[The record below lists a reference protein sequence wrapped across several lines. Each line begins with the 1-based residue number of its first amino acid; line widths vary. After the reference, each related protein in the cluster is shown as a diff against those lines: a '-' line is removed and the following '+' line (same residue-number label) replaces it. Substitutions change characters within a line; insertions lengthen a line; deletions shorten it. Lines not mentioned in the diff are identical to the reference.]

1 MLLLLT
7 SKIVTCRFWRVL
19 VLMALALVAST
30 GPCQEPGKPA
40 TQSPAASADDPHE
53 LLKQLDD
60 VSVDPGQIYAL
71 RNVRITRDHI
81 EIYFNRGFVGFFAP
95 VGGAITGAVFS
106 GDGEVLMIPP
116 SAVEKRNL
124 AQFAQ
129 SPILEEQFSS
139 AYLRFTDET
148 ARELLAQARRPD
160 PEDTEQPTGFTD
172 EWTPVIRG
180 LNPAQSMRILQDLLG
195 ERDRPYFQARIQGVH
210 LGWFEVSDD
219 ERQPEAIRIG
229 GVESVQGRLFA
240 NLWCS
245 FPSRTSQARSESL
258 ITGSA
263 AVHSY
268 TIDTRIN
275 ADNSLD
281 GRAELDL
288 ESRSNRDRVLFFEL
302 SHRLKVFA
310 VSEVEGD
317 RKRSVTFFQS
327 PSLEESRTAARG
339 NDWVVAVLPAAYP
352 VGKMFRLEF
361 VYRGDVIE
369 DVGNGVLYVGAHGIW
384 YPNRD
389 LLLGARYDLT
399 FHYPDRLTL
408 VATGNRVEEKSADGW
423 KHSHWVSDGALPV
436 AGFNLGAYEE
446 RVRRVGDATI
456 EAYATAGV
464 ESSLERRRPPPQ
476 PSTTTLAIPHH
487 EGGPA
492 SVNLPASALA
502 LPLDPAALL
511 ESVAD
516 RAARAVRYFETLFG
530 PFPYSR
536 LALSQIPGSFGQGW
550 PELVYLPSLSFL
562 SSSTRSELAGRT
574 SDDLEEQVSVPHE
587 IAHQWWGNEVGWK
600 TYHDQWISEGF
611 ATYAATLELTL
622 DKDGEQKFHQL
633 MREYKR
639 DLLSRNK
646 SGDTVESGGPIWL
659 GERLS
664 NSLNPTGYDAIVYK
678 KASWVLHMLRLMVI
692 DPEPGGAARPR
703 RTAAAQP
710 DERFFKALREFVA
723 TYRGRSASTEDF
735 VRSAEK
741 YMTPAADLD
750 HNHRLNWFFEDWVY
764 GVGIPTYKLHVST
777 RRAASGRFVIQGNV
791 EQSDVPGDF
800 EMPVPLIANYGK
812 DKVVPLGRVV
822 VSDSGGRFKFT
833 VSSKP
838 TRVQIDEDQILAV
851 AR

>member
-1 MLLLLT
+1 MFLA
-7 SKIVTCRFWRVL
+7 SNIVMRRLNRTL
-19 VLMALALVAST
+19 VLIALALLAGVAV
-30 GPCQEPGKPA
+30 CQEPKNPA
-40 TQSPAASADDPHE
+40 SQSPGAPAADPRQ
-53 LLKQLDD
+53 LLKQLDE

-95 VGGAITGAVFS
+95 VDGAVTGAVFS

-124 AQFAQ
+124 AQFTQ

-148 ARELLAQARRPD
+148 ARELRVQAQRPD
-160 PEDTEQPTGFTD
+160 PEDTEQPTGFAD
-172 EWTPVIRG
+172 PWAPVIHG

-219 ERQPEAIRIG
+219 ERQPEAIKIG

-245 FPSRTSQARSESL
+245 FPSRTSQARTESL
-258 ITGSA
+258 IPGSA
-263 AVHSY
+263 AVRSY

-281 GRAELDL
+281 GRAQLDL
-288 ESRSNRDRVLFFEL
+288 ESRSNRDRVLYFEL
-302 SHRLKVFA
+302 SHRLKVSA
-310 VSEVEGD
+310 ISEVRGGGP
-317 RKRSVTFFQS
+317 RPVTFFQS
-327 PSLEESRTAARG
+327 PSPEESGAASRG
-339 NDWVVAVLPAAYP
+339 NDWVVVVLPAPHPARES
-352 VGKMFRLEF
+352 FRLEF
-361 VYRGDVIE
+361 TYRGDVIE
-369 DVGNGVLYVGAHGIW
+369 NVGNGVLYVGAHGIW

-399 FHYPDRLTL
+399 FQYPERLTL
-408 VATGNRVEEKSADGW
+408 VATGNRVGEKSSGGW
-423 KHSHWVSDGALPV
+423 KYSHWISDRVLPV
-436 AGFNLGAYEE
+436 AGFNLGAYAE
-446 RVRRVGDATI
+446 RVRRVGDTAI
-456 EAYATAGV
+456 EAYAAAGV
-464 ESSLERRRPPPQ
+464 EPSLEKRRPPPQ
-476 PSTTTLAIPHH
+476 ATPNPAIPRLAGAP
-487 EGGPA
+487 ERAILASPA
-492 SVNLPASALA
+492 PVS
-502 LPLDPAALL
+502 PLDPAALL
-511 ESVAD
+511 EGVAD

-550 PELVYLPSLSFL
+550 PELVYLPSLAYL
-562 SSSTRSELAGRT
+562 SSSTRSELAGGGP
-574 SDDLEEQVSVPHE
+574 DDLEEQVSVPHE

-622 DKDGEQKFHQL
+622 DKDGEQKFHRL

-639 DLLSRNK
+639 DLLSRNQ

-659 GERLS
+659 GDRLS
-664 NSLNPTGYDAIVYK
+664 SSLDPSGYDAIVYK
-678 KASWVLHMLRLMVI
+678 KASWALHMLRLLVI
-692 DPEPGGAARPR
+692 DPAPEGAARPR
-703 RTAAAQP
+703 RSAAARP
-710 DERFFKALREFVA
+710 DERFFKMLREFVA
-723 TYRGRSASTEDF
+723 AYRGRNPSTEDF

-750 HNHRLNWFFEDWVY
+750 HSHRLNWFFEDWVY
-764 GVGIPTYKLHVST
+764 GVGIPTYQLHVST
-777 RRAASGRFVIQGNV
+777 RRIGSGRFVVQGNI
-791 EQSDVPGDF
+791 EQNDVPGDF
-800 EMPVPLIANYGK
+800 EMPVPLIAYYGK
-812 DKVVPLGRVV
+812 DKVMPLGRVV
-822 VSDSGGRFKFT
+822 VTDSGGRFRFT
-833 VSSKP
+833 VSAKP
-838 TRVQIDEDQILAV
+838 TRVEIDQDEILAV
-851 AR
+851 VK